1 MSIDTLNNLIANKS
15 FDIFLN
21 DLATK
26 CVADDIDYLSKYSA
40 DGSALTVW
48 LNFGNI
54 PATIHITIQ
63 GLLSYTYFEGGIK
76 KAEHFKNCSA
86 VDFETMNNRAFIY
99 LRDGDTAAHQ
109 EWFDGLE
116 KAL

>member
-1 MSIDTLNNLIANKS
+1 MSTETLNTFIANKS
-15 FDIFLN
+15 FDTFLN
-21 DLATK
+21 DLSAK
-26 CVADDIDYLSKYSA
+26 CIAADIDYLSKYST

-54 PATIHITIQ
+54 PATIHITNN
-63 GLLSYTYFEGGIK
+63 GSLSYTYFEGGIK

-86 VDFETMNNRAFIY
+86 TDFETMNNRAFIY

-109 EWFDGLE
+109 EWYDGLE
-116 KAL
+116 KA